1 MPTTRTKITNLEE
14 LLDKIGEARSEGGR
28 VSLAAVMTAIG
39 RRSFGPLIL
48 FAGLV
53 ALSPI
58 GDIPGT
64 PTIIGVFV
72 LLIAVQLLLRRDHF
86 WLPRW
91 LLNRSVSATRL
102 RKSLNWL
109 QRPARWVDRFLRPRL
124 TFFSTHTGVLVVAV
138 LCCIIALAMPIM
150 DWVPFTGTAA
160 GLALTGL
167 GLSLIA
173 HDGAFALLAIVMTAV
188 GIGAVV
194 YKLL

>member
-1 MPTTRTKITNLEE
+1 VPTTRKQITNLEK
-14 LLDKIGEARSEGGR
+14 LLDRIGEADDTRGR
-28 VSLAAVMTAIG
+28 VSMSAIMDAIG

-53 ALSPI
+53 ALSPV

-72 LLIAVQLLLRRDHF
+72 LLIAVQLLFRRDYF

-91 LLNRSVSATRL
+91 LLERSVSVKRL
-102 RKSLNWL
+102 RKSLDWL
-109 QRPARWVDRFLRPRL
+109 RRPARWVDRFLRPRL
-124 TFFSTHTGVLVVAV
+124 SFFSTPAGVVVIAV
-138 LCCIIALAMPIM
+138 LCCIIGLALPVM
-150 DWVPFTGTAA
+150 DFVPFTGSAA

-173 HDGAFALLAIVMTAV
+173 HDGVFAVVAIVATLS

>member
-1 MPTTRTKITNLEE
+1 MPTTRKQITNLEQ
-14 LLDKIGEARSEGGR
+14 LLDRIGEAHDARGR
-28 VSLAAVMTAIG
+28 VSLATVMAAIG

-53 ALSPI
+53 TLSPV

-64 PTIIGVFV
+64 PTMIGVFV

-86 WLPRW
+86 WLPGW
-91 LLNRSVSATRL
+91 LLDRSVSAKRL

-109 QRPARWVDRFLRPRL
+109 RRPARWVDRLLRPRL
-124 TFFSTHTGVLVVAV
+124 SFFSTPAGVVVVAG

-150 DWVPFTGTAA
+150 DFVPFTGSAA
-160 GLALTGL
+160 GLALTLL

-173 HDGAFALLAIVMTAV
+173 HDGVFALLAIVMTAA